1 MTKIT
6 AESPSCLKESEFYYP
21 GCFHEYKDAFI
32 ECESSSD
39 CVGIIK
45 HFADPPHANPRYYGA
60 KHAPGGYY
68 LCRQTF
74 TISELFFEKKLDLTN
89 RPNEVYKKKKGK
101 GINNFCKFNSGK
113 SNALS

>member
-21 GCFHEYKDAFI
+21 GCFHEYMDAFV
-32 ECESSSD
+32 ECESNSD

-45 HFADPPHANPRYYGA
+45 HFADPHYANPAYYGA

-68 LCRQTF
+68 LCHQNF
-74 TISELFFEKKLDLTN
+74 TISELFFEKMLVDRTIGPK
-89 RPNEVYKKKKGK
+89 EVYKKKKGK
-101 GINNFCKFNSGK
+101 GINDFCKFNSGK
-113 SNALS
+113 YFK